1 MPYDKGIYTDIVP
14 FWGDRLWAVLDETP
28 VLIRMLKA
36 SGEGLSPAEAIAD
49 ELTRRFGNAVKEKR
63 VRELTGY
70 LVWQALERHLVL
82 KGGDNSRSR
91 HFENMPA
98 CVRGMR

>member
-1 MPYDKGIYTDIVP
+1 MPYDKGIYADIAP
-14 FWGDRLWAVLDETP
+14 FWGDRLWGFLAETP
-28 VLIRMLKA
+28 ILIRMLKA

-70 LVWQALERHLVL
+70 LVWQALERYLVL
-82 KGGDNSRSR
+82 KGGDSSRSR
-91 HFENMPA
+91 HVERMPA
-98 CVRGMR
+98 IVRGMR